1 MRYMRN
7 PARMHK
13 ILGLLAELWGQYPDQ
28 RITQLCQ
35 YVESTRALRL
45 GIKSRT
51 DIFYLE
57 DDDFLEQLQIIL
69 DKEIKPV
76 DPFHV

>member
-1 MRYMRN
+1 MRN

-13 ILGLLAELWGQYPDQ
+13 ILGLVAELWGQNPDT
-28 RITQLCQ
+28 RLTQLCQ
-35 YVESTRALRL
+35 YVEAERAKRL
-45 GIKSRT
+45 GVESKT
-51 DIFYLE
+51 DLFYLD